1 MSGRFRRVLELLV
14 LSAGLCLTALPMRA
28 QSTDVVAR
36 YEYREGGV
44 FAVRTGL
51 GIATTIELDP
61 ADGVLDFSVGFNGG
75 WDVVRRGSVF
85 YVKPR
90 NVDVD
95 TNLLV
100 RTARRNYIFEL
111 QVVATDWR
119 KLDQARREGVHYRVV
134 FDYPKDEAEPVTPTE
149 EVTQVSSAIEP
160 RRSYHYDYEVSTR
173 TRRDWLRPAAVYDDG
188 QFTYIRLPNPENIPS
203 GNWPSVFARH
213 ERHDE
218 DFVVNSSIEKNT
230 IVVHGIYPFLV
241 IRHGED
247 VVGLRRNFS
256 E

>member
-1 MSGRFRRVLELLV
+1 MNGSVTSAFACLLLAFV
-14 LSAGLCLTALPMRA
+14 ALLSTPLRA
-28 QSTDVVAR
+28 SDVVAR
-36 YEYREGGV
+36 YEYVDGGV
-44 FAVRTGL
+44 YGVRTGL

-61 ADGVLDFSVGFNGG
+61 ADNVLDNSVGFNGG
-75 WDVVRRGSVF
+75 WDIVRRGNVF

-100 RTARRNYIFEL
+100 RTTRRNYIIEL

-119 KLDQARREGVHYRVV
+119 KLDEARRRGVQYRVV
-134 FDYPKDEAEPVTPTE
+134 FDYPKDEASPVTPTE
-149 EVTQVSSAIEP
+149 EVTQVSAAIEP
-160 RRSYHYDYEVSTR
+160 RRAYHYGYEVSTR
-173 TRRDWLRPAAVYDDG
+173 TRRDWLRPSAVYDDG
-188 QFTYIRLPNPENIPS
+188 QFTYIRLPNPDNIPS

-213 ERHDE
+213 DRHEE
-218 DFVVNSSIEKNT
+218 DFVVNSSIEGNT

-241 IRHGED
+241 IRHGDD
-247 VVGLRRNFS
+247 VVGLRRNFR

>member
-1 MSGRFRRVLELLV
+1 MNGLAKSAFACLV
-14 LSAGLCLTALPMRA
+14 LALGLLSPIRLLASDA
-28 QSTDVVAR
+28 VAR
-36 YEYREGGV
+36 YAYEDGGV
-44 FAVRTGL
+44 YSVRTGL

-61 ADGVLDFSVGFNGG
+61 SDNVLDYSVGFNGG
-75 WDVVRRGSVF
+75 WDVVRRGNVF

-100 RTARRNYIFEL
+100 RTARRNYIIEL

-119 KLDQARREGVHYRVV
+119 KLDEARRRGVQYRIV
-134 FDYPKDEAEPVTPTE
+134 FEYPKDEEAPVTPAE

-160 RRSYHYDYEVSTR
+160 RRAYHYDYEVSTR
-173 TRRDWLRPAAVYDDG
+173 TRRDWLRPSAVYDDG
-188 QFTYIRLPNPENIPS
+188 QFTYIRLPNPDNIPS

-213 ERHDE
+213 ARHEE
-218 DFVVNSSIEKNT
+218 DFVVNSSIEENT

-241 IRHGED
+241 IRHGNE

>member
-1 MSGRFRRVLELLV
+1 MSGFAKTAFASLLV
-14 LSAGLCLTALPMRA
+14 
-28 QSTDVVAR
+28 VVAMLTGVNALASEAVVR
-36 YEYREGGV
+36 HSYVEGSV
-44 FAVRTGL
+44 YPVRTGL

-61 ADGVLDFSVGFNGG
+61 SDNVLDFSVGFNGG
-75 WDVVRRGSVF
+75 WDIVRRGSVF

-100 RTARRNYIFEL
+100 RTARRSYIFEL

-119 KLDQARREGVHYRVV
+119 KLEDARRRGVQYRIVI
-134 FDYPKDEAEPVTPTE
+134 DYPKEEAAPETPADEE
-149 EVTQVSSAIEP
+149 TQVSASIEP
-160 RRSYHYDYEVSTR
+160 SRRYHYDYEVSTR
-173 TRRDWLRPAAVYDDG
+173 TKRDWLRPSAVYDDG
-188 QFTYIRLPNPENIPS
+188 QFTYIRLPNPANIPS

-213 ERHDE
+213 ARHDE
-218 DFVVNSSIEKNT
+218 DFVVNSNVEGNT

-241 IRHGED
+241 VRHGED
-247 VVGLRRNFS
+247 VVGLRRNFN